1 MKSDKQRLKKAGKP
15 KKFNISAKMRLY
27 ICIKGMQA
35 KVSAS
40 IANAEEEV
48 PGHVVRTVTQIAE
61 RTLREAF
68 LSVPFVREYTA
79 ATREF
84 VRWI

>member
-1 MKSDKQRLKKAGKP
+1 VKKAGHANL
-15 KKFNISAKMRLY
+15 FNISTKMRLY

-40 IANAEEEV
+40 IANAEKEV

-68 LSVPFVREYTA
+68 LSVLFVA
-79 ATREF
+79 GVHSSNA
-84 VRWI
+84 

>member
-1 MKSDKQRLKKAGKP
+1 
-15 KKFNISAKMRLY
+15 
-27 ICIKGMQA
+27 MQA

-40 IANAEEEV
+40 IANAEKEV

-68 LSVPFVREYTA
+68 LSVLFVA
-79 ATREF
+79 GVHSSNA
-84 VRWI
+84 

>member
-40 IANAEEEV
+40 IAIAEAV

>member
-1 MKSDKQRLKKAGKP
+1 
-15 KKFNISAKMRLY
+15 
-27 ICIKGMQA
+27 MQA

-61 RTLREAF
+61 RTHQMWGYICTVSFYCVNL
-68 LSVPFVREYTA
+68 
-79 ATREF
+79 
-84 VRWI
+84 